1 MNRLATVLLVLGVVG
16 CSASPET
23 IDTSGTHP
31 TLGAAA
37 PMTQEA
43 KDAEIDTGRL
53 VVLTPKTLDPDPIDF
68 SSPPVSQHTGYTVYT
83 EDGHKVA
90 HEGNHGLR
98 TLGPEERKLAP
109 GRYFVRLD
117 QDVPGREF
125 WVSIEKGKVTRVQ
138 NELWNGSPATVK

>member
-1 MNRLATVLLVLGVVG
+1 MNRLATALLVLCVVG

-23 IDTSGTHP
+23 INTSGNHA
-31 TLGAAA
+31 TLGATT

-53 VVLTPKTLDPDPIDF
+53 VVLAPKAPD
-68 SSPPVSQHTGYTVYT
+68 QHPGYTVYT
-83 EDGHKVA
+83 ENGHKVA
-90 HEGNHGLR
+90 HEDNTGA
-98 TLGPEERKLAP
+98 EERKLAP